1 MLGALWLITFKQ
13 WRAHRLR
20 VALTTLGIS
29 LGVAVFFAIRTGN
42 ATLLDSLRA
51 TVEKLA
57 GKSTLQVTAGESG
70 FSEKVLDVVRAT
82 PGVQLAEPVIE
93 SLVQTS
99 FADEGSLLILG
110 VDTTGDHELRDY
122 QFDRTQTQISDP
134 LVFLAQPDSILL
146 SRSFADRHGLKV
158 GDKFPIFA
166 SDGKKEFTIQ
176 GTFQP
181 TGVGEV
187 FGGNV
192 AVMDI
197 YSAQVVFHRGRKFDR
212 IDLMN
217 APAVP
222 VEVVQQRLRA
232 QLPPGVEVDRPE
244 VRGQALEN
252 AVTAMRVGILITSFV
267 ALLVGVYIIFNSF
280 TIAVNQRWKEIGIL
294 RAVGVERGNISRM
307 FICEALAMGVIG
319 SLIGVAAGFVLS
331 TAANRVMRGMVAA
344 VYGVVSTAAP
354 AKLHLDQC
362 ALAFALGITASIIG
376 AWYPAHGA
384 AALDPALALHNI
396 EARNREAVLGWK
408 RMSGGLLLMIAGSA
422 LVVWTPR
429 RFGLPVQ
436 FVFATIV
443 LMGLTIVLPKLVLWS
458 AEALR
463 PIMNWVG
470 GSEGALAVDA
480 MIQTPRR
487 VSATVG
493 ALMVGLMFVF
503 STASYIQSY
512 RRMIDRW
519 MNQVLNA
526 DIFVAT
532 SAMLRSTSYHFT
544 EDLGRRIAAL
554 PGVNRVENVRFT
566 AIPYRGDTAAVNA
579 VEMDGFLERS
589 AGAIE
594 GADPR
599 TVRERL
605 TTGTG
610 VVVSRNFGLRWGA
623 GVGNQLR
630 LETPT
635 GTLEL
640 PILGFLDDYR
650 SEKGTIFMDRALYKK
665 YWGDDAVDF
674 VNVDL
679 NPGVDQLK
687 VKGEIEQLTAG
698 SFHAFVYTNA
708 EFKRWISSLVDQFFT
723 LNYMQLVVAVLIAI
737 LGIVNTLLISVSERR
752 REIGIVRAIGGF
764 RSQIRKLVLLEA
776 VAVAIVGVIVG
787 SVAGILNTF
796 FMSHTVSVV
805 LAGYSVPFYFPWEFV
820 LLSVPVVTA
829 VSLAA
834 GWWPA
839 RNAARMQVIEA
850 IGYE

>member
-1 MLGALWLITFKQ
+1 MFGALWLITFKQ

-20 VALTTLGIS
+20 VALTTLGIA
-29 LGVAVFFAIRTGN
+29 LGVGVFFAIRTGN

-57 GKSTLQVTAGESG
+57 GKATLQITAGESG
-70 FSEKVLDVVRAT
+70 FSEKVLDTVRAT

-93 SLVQTS
+93 TIVQTG
-99 FADEGSLLILG
+99 FADEGNLLVLG
-110 VDTTGDHELRDY
+110 VDTTGDQQLRDY

-146 SRSFADRHGLKV
+146 SRAFADRHGLKV
-158 GDKFPIFA
+158 GDKLPLFA
-166 SDGKKEFTIQ
+166 SDGKKDFTVQ
-176 GTFQP
+176 GTFKP
-181 TGVGEV
+181 VGVGEV
-187 FGGNV
+187 FGGNI
-192 AVMDI
+192 AVMDV

-217 APAVP
+217 APGVP
-222 VEVVQQRLRA
+222 VDVVQQRLRA

-294 RAVGVERGNISRM
+294 RAVGVEQGNVSRM
-307 FICEALAMGVIG
+307 FLSEAFLMGVIG
-319 SLIGVAAGFVLS
+319 SLVGIAGGFFLAS
-331 TAANRVMRGMVAA
+331 AANRVMRGMVAA
-344 VYGVVSTAAP
+344 VYGVVATAAP
-354 AKLHLDQC
+354 ARLHFDQC
-362 ALAFALGITASIIG
+362 ILAFVLGVAASMIG
-376 AWYPAHGA
+376 AWYPARGA
-384 AALDPALALHNI
+384 ACLDPALALHNI
-396 EARNREAVLGWK
+396 EARHREMVLGWK
-408 RMSGGLLLMIAGSA
+408 RIGAGVLLLVAGSA
-422 LVVWTPR
+422 LVVWTPS
-429 RFGLPVQ
+429 RFGLPIQ

-443 LMGLTIVLPKLVLWS
+443 LLGLTIVLPILVLWS
-458 AEALR
+458 ARALR
-463 PIMNWVG
+463 PIMNWAG

-480 MIQTPRR
+480 LIQTPRR
-487 VSATVG
+487 SAATVG

-512 RRMIDRW
+512 RLMIDRW

-544 EDLGRRIAAL
+544 EDLGRKIAAL
-554 PGVNRVENVRFT
+554 PGVDRIENVRFT

-579 VEMDGFLERS
+579 IEMDGFLMRS
-589 AGAIE
+589 QSAIAGA
-594 GADPR
+594 DSR
-599 TVRERL
+599 TVHYRL
-605 TTGTG
+605 TRGEG
-610 VVVSRNFGLRWGA
+610 VLVSRNFALRWGV
-623 GVGNQLR
+623 GVGSRLT

-635 GTLEL
+635 GALEL

-665 YWGDDAVDF
+665 YWADDAVDF
-674 VNVDL
+674 IDVDL
-679 NPGVDQLK
+679 KSGADQLAMK
-687 VKGEIEQLTAG
+687 HEIERLTAG

-752 REIGIVRAIGGF
+752 REIGIVRAIGGL

-776 VAVAIVGVIVG
+776 VAVAVVGVIVG

>member
-1 MLGALWLITFKQ
+1 MFGAMWLITFKQ

-20 VALTTLGIS
+20 VALTTLGIA

-42 ATLLDSLRA
+42 ATLLDSLRG
-51 TVEKLA
+51 TVEKVA
-57 GKSTLQVTAGESG
+57 GKATLQVSAGEAG
-70 FSEKVLDVVRAT
+70 FSEKVLDTVRAT

-93 SLVQTS
+93 TQVQTS
-99 FADEGSLLILG
+99 FPDEGSLLVLG

-122 QFDRTQTQISDP
+122 QFDQSQTQIADP
-134 LVFLAQPDSILL
+134 MVFLAQPNSILL
-146 SRSFADRHGLKV
+146 SRSFADRHGLKI
-158 GDKFPIFA
+158 GDKMTLFA
-166 SDGKKEFTIQ
+166 SDGKKEFTVQ
-176 GTFQP
+176 GTFKP
-181 TGVGEV
+181 VGVGEV

-192 AVMDI
+192 AVMDV

-217 APAVP
+217 SPTVP

-232 QLPPGVEVDRPE
+232 ALPPGVEVDRPE

-252 AVTAMRVGILITSFV
+252 AITAMRVGILITSFV

-294 RAVGVERGNISRM
+294 RAVGVEQGNVSRM
-307 FICEALAMGVIG
+307 FLCEALLMGVLG
-319 SLIGVAAGFVLS
+319 SLVGIAGGFVLAS
-331 TAANRVMRGMVAA
+331 AANRVMRGMVAA
-344 VYGVVSTAAP
+344 VYGVVATAAP
-354 AKLHLDQC
+354 AKLHWGEC
-362 ALAFALGITASIIG
+362 AIAFVLGVATSLIG
-376 AWYPAHGA
+376 AWYPARSA
-384 AALDPALALHNI
+384 ACLDPAMALHNV
-396 EARNREAVLGWK
+396 EARGRESVLGWK
-408 RMSGGLLLMIAGSA
+408 RLSAGLLLIVVGSA
-422 LVVWTPR
+422 LVLWTPSR
-429 RFGLPVQ
+429 LGLPVQ
-436 FVFATIV
+436 FVYATIV
-443 LMGLTIVLPKLVLWS
+443 LVGLTIVLPKLVLW
-458 AEALR
+458 AAHVLR
-463 PIMNWVG
+463 PILNWAG

-487 VSATVG
+487 CAATVG

-512 RRMIDRW
+512 RNMIDRW

-544 EDLGRRIAAL
+544 EDLGRQIAAL
-554 PGVNRVENVRFT
+554 PGVSHVENVRFT
-566 AIPYRGDTAAVNA
+566 AIPYQGDTAAVIA
-579 VEMDGFLERS
+579 IEMNGFLSRS
-589 AGAIE
+589 QKAIE
-594 GADPR
+594 GADSR
-599 TVRERL
+599 TVHDRL
-605 TTGTG
+605 TSGAG
-610 VVVSRNFGLRWGA
+610 VLVSRNFALRFGA
-623 GVGNQLR
+623 AIGNQLT
-630 LETPT
+630 LQSPT
-635 GTLEL
+635 GPLVL

-674 VNVDL
+674 IDVDL
-679 NPGVDQLK
+679 NPGVDQLAMK
-687 VKGEIEQLTAG
+687 QQIERLTAG

-752 REIGIVRAIGGF
+752 REIGIVRAIGGL
-764 RSQIRKLVLLEA
+764 RGQIRKLVLLEA
-776 VAVAIVGVIVG
+776 VAVAVVGVFVG
-787 SVAGILNTF
+787 SIAGMLNTV

-820 LLSVPVVTA
+820 LLSVPVVTLI
-829 VSLAA
+829 SLAA

-839 RNAARMQVIEA
+839 RNAACMQVIEA

>member
-1 MLGALWLITFKQ
+1 MFGAMWLITFKQ

-20 VALTTLGIS
+20 VALTTLGIA

-42 ATLLDSLRA
+42 ATLLDSLRG

-57 GKSTLQVTAGESG
+57 GKATLQITAGESG
-70 FSEKVLDVVRAT
+70 FSEKVLDTVRAT

-93 SLVQTS
+93 TMVQTS
-99 FADEGSLLILG
+99 FANEGTLLVLG
-110 VDTTGDHELRDY
+110 VDTTGDQQLRDY
-122 QFDRTQTQISDP
+122 QFDRTQTQIADP
-134 LVFLAQPDSILL
+134 LVFLAQPNSILL
-146 SRSFADRHGLKV
+146 SRAFADRHSLKV
-158 GDKFPIFA
+158 GDHLTLFA
-166 SDGKKEFTIQ
+166 SDGKKEFTVQ
-176 GTFQP
+176 GTFKP
-181 TGVGEV
+181 VGVGEV

-192 AVMDI
+192 AVMDV

-217 APAVP
+217 ASNIP

-294 RAVGVERGNISRM
+294 RAVGVEQGNVSRM
-307 FICEALAMGVIG
+307 FLCEALLMGVIG
-319 SLIGVAAGFVLS
+319 SLVGIAGGFFLAS
-331 TAANRVMRGMVAA
+331 AANRVMRGMVAA
-344 VYGVVSTAAP
+344 VYGVVSTASP
-354 AKLHLDQC
+354 ARLHLDQC
-362 ALAFALGITASIIG
+362 AIAFALGVAASVIG
-376 AWYPAHGA
+376 AWFPARGA
-384 AALDPALALHNI
+384 ACLDPALALHNI
-396 EARNREAVLGWK
+396 EARHRESAQGW
-408 RMSGGLLLMIAGSA
+408 RRTGVGMLLIVAGAA
-422 LVVWTPR
+422 LIYWTPSHL
-429 RFGLPVQ
+429 GLPIQ
-436 FVFATIV
+436 FVFASIV
-443 LMGLTIVLPKLVLWS
+443 LLGLTIVLPKLVLWS
-458 AEALR
+458 ARALR
-463 PIMNWVG
+463 PVLNWLG

-487 VSATVG
+487 SSATVG

-503 STASYIQSY
+503 STTSYIQSY
-512 RRMIDRW
+512 RLMIDRW

-532 SAMLRSTSYHFT
+532 SAMLRSTSYHFS
-544 EDLGRRIAAL
+544 EDLSRQIAAL
-554 PGVNRVENVRFT
+554 PGVDRVENVRFT
-566 AIPYRGDTAAVNA
+566 AIPYRGDTAAVIA
-579 VEMDGFLERS
+579 IEMDGFLTRS
-589 AGAIE
+589 QNAIE
-594 GADPR
+594 GANSR
-599 TVRERL
+599 TVYNQL
-605 TTGTG
+605 TKGEG
-610 VVVSRNFGLRWGA
+610 VLVSRNFARRWGV
-623 GVGNQLR
+623 GVGNQLSV
-630 LETPT
+630 ESPT
-635 GTLEL
+635 GTLER

-674 VNVDL
+674 IDVDL
-679 NPGVDQLK
+679 NPGIDQLAMK
-687 VKGEIEQLTAG
+687 QQVERLTAG

-752 REIGIVRAIGGF
+752 REIGIVRAIGGL
-764 RSQIRKLVLLEA
+764 RSQIRKLVFLEA
-776 VAVAIVGVIVG
+776 VAVAVVGVIVG
-787 SVAGILNTF
+787 SVAGSLNTL
-796 FMSHTVSVV
+796 FMSHTVSLV
-805 LAGYSVPFYFPWEFV
+805 LAGYSIPFYFPWEFV
-820 LLSVPVVTA
+820 LLSVPVVIA

-834 GWWPA
+834 AMWPA
-839 RNAARMQVIEA
+839 RHAACMQVIEA

>member
-1 MLGALWLITFKQ
+1 
-13 WRAHRLR
+13 
-20 VALTTLGIS
+20 
-29 LGVAVFFAIRTGN
+29 
-42 ATLLDSLRA
+42 
-51 TVEKLA
+51 
-57 GKSTLQVTAGESG
+57 
-70 FSEKVLDVVRAT
+70 
-82 PGVQLAEPVIE
+82 
-93 SLVQTS
+93 LV
-99 FADEGSLLILG
+99 LG
-110 VDTTGDHELRDY
+110 VDTTGDQQLRDY

-146 SRSFADRHGLKV
+146 SRAFADRHGLEV
-158 GDKFPIFA
+158 GDKLPIYA
-166 SDGKKEFTIQ
+166 SDGKKEFTVQ
-176 GTFQP
+176 GTFKP
-181 TGVGEV
+181 VGVGEI
-187 FGGNV
+187 FGGNI
-192 AVMDI
+192 AVMDV

-217 APAVP
+217 APGVP

-294 RAVGVERGNISRM
+294 RAVGVEQGNVSRM
-307 FICEALAMGVIG
+307 FLSEAFLMGVIG
-319 SLIGVAAGFVLS
+319 SLVGIAGGFFLAS
-331 TAANRVMRGMVAA
+331 AANRVMRGMVAA
-344 VYGVVSTAAP
+344 VYGVVATAAP
-354 AKLHLDQC
+354 ARLHFDQC
-362 ALAFALGITASIIG
+362 ILAFVLGVAASMIG
-376 AWYPAHGA
+376 AWYPARGA
-384 AALDPALALHNI
+384 ACLDPALALHNI
-396 EARNREAVLGWK
+396 EARHRELVLGWK
-408 RMSGGLLLMIAGSA
+408 RIGAGVLLLVAGSA
-422 LVVWTPR
+422 LVVWTPS
-429 RFGLPVQ
+429 RFGLPIQ

-443 LMGLTIVLPKLVLWS
+443 LLGLTIVLPILVLWS
-458 AEALR
+458 ARALR
-463 PIMNWVG
+463 PIMNWAG

-487 VSATVG
+487 SAATVG

-512 RRMIDRW
+512 RLMIDRW

-544 EDLGRRIAAL
+544 EDLGRKITAL
-554 PGVNRVENVRFT
+554 PGVDRIENVRFT

-579 VEMDGFLERS
+579 IEMDGFLMRS
-589 AGAIE
+589 QNAIAGA
-594 GADPR
+594 DSR
-599 TVRERL
+599 TVHDRL
-605 TTGTG
+605 TRGEG
-610 VVVSRNFGLRWGA
+610 VLVSRNFALRWG
-623 GVGNQLR
+623 VGIGSRLT

-635 GTLEL
+635 GALEL

-665 YWGDDAVDF
+665 YWADDAVDF
-674 VNVDL
+674 IDVDL
-679 NPGVDQLK
+679 KSGADQLAMK
-687 VKGEIEQLTAG
+687 HEIERLTAG

-752 REIGIVRAIGGF
+752 REIGIVRAIGGL

-776 VAVAIVGVIVG
+776 VAVAVVGVIVG